1 VENMKNIYLLII
13 LSFLFVA
20 CVDEDIVKRETSME
34 GFTFSVE
41 VPSMLQTRA
50 LGKVPTEETLRDH
63 MHLFVFG
70 PDGHYLGSYKATVDN
85 IQAKEDG
92 SAAATFIVPNL
103 RKTAEVKHIVH
114 FVAGDLDEL
123 DSSLSTG
130 DTERTAMEKLTVSG
144 EKEAYWQRVEL
155 DKGFSDNMKLDSPVK
170 LIRNFCE
177 VRLDPDVF
185 ITDYVISTTKQIV
198 NIKGFALVNQLLVG
212 QIAPYNPKNATFI
225 NYEGF
230 LEALERTPVEE
241 TKRPYKVFYE
251 ETGMYDGFEVNDK
264 TLTTVTPSEYT
275 EGAKYL
281 YARNQ
286 NNSKKQAYLLLKATV
301 SDAEGTNEKD
311 CYYKIDFTA
320 MDPDNYI
327 VSVMNLY
334 GNFTYLFKI
343 GNINGEGYA
352 DVEDAM
358 AAAASNNIA
367 SSIEVS
373 ETPYITD
380 GLGNSLSVGSLN
392 LMITSTDEYEME
404 YEYIQNDVAEPSK
417 VQFALYPQDNELIDV
432 SIDTNEKKIKIKAR
446 GSKLPD
452 ELRTQYVIITTP
464 SGLSRRITVNVRK
477 PFEFL
482 ATNSQRYVNRAAGS
496 SVTCIIA
503 LPPNL
508 PVSLFPLEID
518 IQPKQKVI
526 YPDASRNKLPVGT
539 IDWKNFHY
547 KLTVEY
553 NEYRLHNFVNCFFL
567 TNQEIIANETDR
579 VLIDVL
585 CKHFESSQM
594 SFATNRNPY
603 EFKDAKIENAL
614 NIPFQED
621 SSVKLSFT
629 IDEIPDKGQSINI
642 FTNYLTDAEIT
653 EGAAGSTIELGRL
666 TQYVFNPSQPG
677 KYEITFKT
685 THDVVGEDLELTS
698 SDMTYIPQLISYRNP
713 EAKVICQ
720 LPNGRTITKGNV
732 ISVYNDEYYTE
743 KVTDLIVGGAEEV
756 DDVLHMLSFATY
768 DKEDHVYFQ
777 YTDNSV
783 SPVIF
788 YYADE
793 NAGKLIENAKNNKTS
808 TVQFY
813 TK

>member
-1 VENMKNIYLLII
+1 MKKLYLLVI

-20 CVDEDIVKRETSME
+20 CADEDVVKRGTSTE
-34 GFTFSVE
+34 GFIFSVE
-41 VPSMLQTRA
+41 VSGMLQTRA
-50 LGKVPTEETLRDH
+50 LGKVPTEETLINH
-63 MHLFVFG
+63 MYLFVFG
-70 PDGHYLGSYKATVDN
+70 EDGHYIGNYKATVN
-85 IQAKEDG
+85 MIETGIDG
-92 SAAATFIVPNL
+92 SAKATFSVPNL
-103 RKTAEVKHIVH
+103 RKTGKVKHVVH
-114 FVAGDLDEL
+114 FVAGDLDEF
-123 DSSLSTG
+123 DGTLSTG
-130 DTERTAMEKLTVSG
+130 DTEKTAMEKLTVSDG
-144 EKEAYWQRVEL
+144 KDAYWQRVEL
-155 DKGFSDNMKLDSPVK
+155 PDGFYDDITLTSAVK
-170 LIRNFCE
+170 LLRNFCE
-177 VRLDPDVF
+177 VRVNPDVF
-185 ITDYVISTTKQIV
+185 KGDGFTIAATGQIV
-198 NIKGFALVNQLLVG
+198 RIKGFALVNQLPTG
-212 QIAPYNPKNATFI
+212 QIAPYNPKEGTFI
-225 NYEGF
+225 DYEGF
-230 LEALERTPVEE
+230 LNELAGTTDNP
-241 TKRPYKVFYE
+241 KRPYKVFYE
-251 ETGMYDGFEVNDK
+251 YTGMYDGFQVNDK
-264 TLTTVTPSEYT
+264 ALDTETPDASAYNQD
-275 EGAKYL
+275 AKYL

-301 SDAEGTNEKD
+301 AEGVGEDEKD

-320 MDPDNYI
+320 MDPVTNI

-334 GNFTYLFKI
+334 NNFTYVFNI
-343 GNINGEGYA
+343 GEIKGEGYA
-352 DVEDAM
+352 EVADAM

-373 ETPYITD
+373 ETPNITD
-380 GLGNSLSVGSLN
+380 GLGNSLSVESLN
-392 LMITSTDEYEME
+392 LMITSAGEYEMD
-404 YEYIQNDVAEPSK
+404 YKYIQNNDVTTK
-417 VQFALYPQDNELIDV
+417 GVQCILYPQDNGIINAVVDG
-432 SIDTNEKKIKIKAR
+432 NKIKITPK
-446 GSKLPD
+446 GDLPD

-464 SGLSRRITVNVRK
+464 SGLSRRITVSVRK

-482 ATNSQRYVNRAAGS
+482 ATNSQRYVNKAAGS

-518 IQPKQKVI
+518 IQPQQKVI

-567 TNQEIIANETDR
+567 TNQEITANETDR

-614 NIPFQED
+614 NIPFQEG

-653 EGAAGSTIELGRL
+653 EGAAGSTIKLGRL

-713 EAKVICQ
+713 EATVSCR
-720 LPNGRTITKGNV
+720 LPNGGTITKGNV

-743 KVTDLIVGGAEEV
+743 KVTDLIVGGAAEV

-783 SPVIF
+783 SPVTF
-788 YYADE
+788 YYADA
-793 NAGKLIENAKNNKTS
+793 NAGELIENAKTGTTS
-808 TVQFY
+808 IVQFY

>member
-1 VENMKNIYLLII
+1 MKNIYLLII

-20 CVDEDIVKRETSME
+20 CVDEDIVKRETSTE

-50 LGKVPTEETLRDH
+50 LGKVPTEETLREH

-177 VRLDPDVF
+177 VRLDPKVF
-185 ITDYVISTTKQIV
+185 TSDYTIQTTKQV
-198 NIKGFALVNQLLVG
+198 VKIKGFALVNQLLVG

-225 NYEGF
+225 DYEGF
-230 LEALERTPVEE
+230 LEALERTLEGE

-334 GNFTYLFKI
+334 GNFTYLFNI
-343 GNINGEGYA
+343 DNINGEGYA

-404 YEYIQNDVAEPSK
+404 YEYIQNNVAKPSE
-417 VQFALYPQDNELIDV
+417 VQFALYPKDNELIDV

-446 GSKLPD
+446 DGELPN
-452 ELRTQYVIITTP
+452 ELRNQYVIITTP

-482 ATNSQRYVNRAAGS
+482 ATNSQRYVNEVAGS

-503 LPPNL
+503 LPLNL
-508 PVSLFPLEID
+508 PISLFPLEID
-518 IQPKQKVI
+518 IQPQQKVI

-567 TNQEIIANETDR
+567 TNQEITANETDR

-585 CKHFESSQM
+585 CKHFKSSQM
-594 SFATNRNPY
+594 SFATNLDPY
-603 EFKDAKIENAL
+603 EFKNVKIENAL
-614 NIPFQED
+614 NIPFQKG

-629 IDEIPDKGQSINI
+629 IDNTPEPGQSINI
-642 FTNYLTDAEIT
+642 FTNYLTGAKIT
-653 EGAAGSTIELGRL
+653 KGAAGSTIELGRL
-666 TQYVFNPSQPG
+666 TQYVFNPSQSG
-677 KYEITFKT
+677 DYEITFET

-698 SDMTYIPQLISYRNP
+698 SDMRYIPQLISYRNP

-720 LPNGRTITKGNV
+720 LPNGGTITKGNV

-768 DKEDHVYFQ
+768 DKGDHVYFQ

-783 SPVIF
+783 SPVTF

-793 NAGKLIENAKNNKTS
+793 NAGKLIENAKNNTTS

>member
-1 VENMKNIYLLII
+1 MKNIYLLII

-20 CVDEDIVKRETSME
+20 CVDEDIVKRETSTE

-155 DKGFSDNMKLDSPVK
+155 DKGFSDNMNLDSPVK

-177 VRLDPDVF
+177 VRLDPKVF
-185 ITDYVISTTKQIV
+185 NSDYTIQTTKQV
-198 NIKGFALVNQLLVG
+198 VKIKGFALVNQLLVG

-225 NYEGF
+225 DYEGF
-230 LEALERTPVEE
+230 LEALEHTPEGE

-404 YEYIQNDVAEPSK
+404 YEYIQNNVAEPSK

-482 ATNSQRYVNRAAGS
+482 ATNSQRYVNKAAGS

-788 YYADE
+788 YYADA
-793 NAGKLIENAKNNKTS
+793 NAGALIGDAADGKTS

>member
-1 VENMKNIYLLII
+1 MKNIYLLII

-20 CVDEDIVKRETSME
+20 CVDEDIVKRETSTE

-130 DTERTAMEKLTVSG
+130 DTEKTAMEKLTVSG

-177 VRLDPDVF
+177 VRLHPDVF
-185 ITDYVISTTKQIV
+185 TTDYVISTTKQIV
-198 NIKGFALVNQLLVG
+198 KIKGFALVNQLLVG

-225 NYEGF
+225 DYEGF
-230 LEALERTPVEE
+230 LEALERTPEGE
-241 TKRPYKVFYE
+241 IKRPYKVFYE

-264 TLTTVTPSEYT
+264 TLTIVTPLEYT

-301 SDAEGTNEKD
+301 SDAGGGNEKD

-320 MDPDNYI
+320 MDPDNYV

-343 GNINGEGYA
+343 GNINGEGYT

-404 YEYIQNDVAEPSK
+404 YEYIQNNVAKPSE
-417 VQFALYPQDNELIDV
+417 VQFVLYPQDNELIDV
-432 SIDTNEKKIKIKAR
+432 SIDANEKKIKIKAR
-446 GSKLPD
+446 EGKLPD

-464 SGLSRRITVNVRK
+464 SGLSRRITVSVRK

-482 ATNSQRYVNRAAGS
+482 ATNSQRYVNKAAGS

-567 TNQEIIANETDR
+567 TNQEITANETDR

-614 NIPFQED
+614 NIPFQEG

-642 FTNYLTDAEIT
+642 FTNYLADAEIT
-653 EGAAGSTIELGRL
+653 EGAAGSTIKLGRL

-713 EAKVICQ
+713 EATVSCR
-720 LPNGRTITKGNV
+720 LPNGGTITKGNV

-743 KVTDLIVGGAEEV
+743 KVTDLIVGGAAEV

-783 SPVIF
+783 SPVTF
-788 YYADE
+788 YYADA
-793 NAGKLIENAKNNKTS
+793 NAGELIENAKTGTTS
-808 TVQFY
+808 IVQFY

>member
-1 VENMKNIYLLII
+1 MKNIYLLII